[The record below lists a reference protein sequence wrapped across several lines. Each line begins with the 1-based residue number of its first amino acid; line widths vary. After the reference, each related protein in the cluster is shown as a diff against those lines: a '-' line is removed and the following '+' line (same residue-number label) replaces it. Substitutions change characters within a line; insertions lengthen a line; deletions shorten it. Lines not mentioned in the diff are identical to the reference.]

1 MIDLTKM
8 ETEKR
13 NEKTMNLD
21 QMSYLDILTLMNEE
35 DQQVPLAI
43 KKVLPEIEQ
52 AVEMIVDKFKKNGRL
67 IYTGAGTSGRL
78 GVLDAAECPPT
89 FGTDKNKVIGLI
101 AGGEKAFIEAIEGAE
116 DNVELGA
123 TDLSNIDLTEND
135 VVIGMAASGR
145 TPYVKGALKYARSIG
160 AKTVSISCNSK
171 SEIGELSDVRI
182 DVSVGPEVLTGSTR
196 LKAGTA
202 QKLIL
207 NMISTV
213 SMIGIGKVYQN
224 LMVDVQ
230 TTNRKLEERA
240 IQIVIMSTGTTRDIA
255 ERVLKDNDF
264 NVKLAIIIILLN
276 VEKDIAIEALN
287 NAEGHVRDTI
297 NLLKERIGG

>member
-1 MIDLTKM
+1 M

-123 TDLSNIDLTEND
+123 SDLSNIDLTDND

-255 ERVLKDNDF
+255 ERVLRDNDF

-276 VEKDIAIEALN
+276 VEKDIALEALN